1 MESCAEDGPGL
12 ADRVGGAAAS
22 MELDAGAG
30 SEAVCEGAALLGV
43 GGELSASLPCC
54 GGGAALATVAGCASG
69 EAGTAAAPAVDCGT
83 AISRETSA
91 ASSSARGAPPWGR
104 GDLPS
109 RAPASATVSLAGGA
123 SNKKPLPKKTPM
135 IAMATAPMRTRY
147 STLPTGCSA
156 AVVRRRVT
164 ADLGVD
170 VTGMPPSPS
179 VPKSILGLEV
189 AVESRERGAVRRL
202 NSGSAVAGRSR
213 ASSRSCSTGCA
224 PSSGCP

>member
-43 GGELSASLPCC
+43 GGELSASLLCC
-54 GGGAALATVAGCASG
+54 GGAALATVAGCASG

-91 ASSSARGAPPWGR
+91 ASSSARWVPPWGR

-109 RAPASATVSLAGGA
+109 RAPASAIVSFAGGA

-135 IAMATAPMRTRY
+135 IAMATAPIRTRY
-147 STLPTGCSA
+147 ST
-156 AVVRRRVT
+156 
-164 ADLGVD
+164 
-170 VTGMPPSPS
+170 PP
-179 VPKSILGLEV
+179 I
-189 AVESRERGAVRRL
+189 
-202 NSGSAVAGRSR
+202 GRS
-213 ASSRSCSTGCA
+213 
-224 PSSGCP
+224 